1 MLCSGIIDRDQ
12 WRKLRVHVKF
22 AFDDTRQTGAT
33 QALLRLIAKNPSHGL
48 ELVVHR
54 EAEIRANI
62 GLFEAKA

>member
-12 WRKLRVHVKF
+12 WRKLRDVKF
-22 AFDDTRQTGAT
+22 AFDDTRQTGAP